1 MPILG
6 IIASQNYSRF
16 TATGSYDAL
25 ATYTVPSGGV
35 SSITFAGFPTN
46 GQYQHLQIRMISR
59 NTTASNQSLALRF
72 NSDSGSNYSYHRLY
86 GFGSGT
92 GADGTAN
99 ASSVLVGVETNTSST
114 FGASITD
121 ILDYQNTNIFKTT
134 RSLTGW
140 ENNSDGRL
148 FFLSG
153 NWRSTSAITSIT
165 ITPESNSFAEYS
177 QFSVYGVK

>member
-1 MPILG
+1 MSLLG
-6 IIASQNYSRF
+6 IIASQNYPRI
-16 TATGSYDAL
+16 TGSYESI
-25 ATYTVPSGGV
+25 ATVTVGGGG
-35 SSITFAGFPTN
+35 SASISFTSIPATFT
-46 GQYQHLQIRMISR
+46 HLQIRAISR
-59 NTTASNQSLALRF
+59 NTTSNNQSSKLIF

-86 GFGSGT
+86 GTGSGT
-92 GADGTAN
+92 GADATAN
-99 ASSVLVGVETNTSST
+99 ASGVLIAVETNTSST
-114 FGASITD
+114 FGASVID
-121 ILDYQNTNIFKTT
+121 VLDYQNTSKYKTT

-177 QFSVYGVK
+177 HFALYGIKGA